1 MSVHIRV
8 HHWVIWWFWLGV
20 VFGAVALVNI
30 LVRDLP
36 RTEDRVV
43 LLVSALFWVIG
54 GVFCFALEGVKLESR
69 SDWAGRRNSAGPRLG
84 ADCESHAASD
94 FLLPGTRKSLLPFR
108 H

>member
-20 VFGAVALVNI
+20 VFGAVALVNV

-36 RTEDRVV
+36 RTEDKVV
-43 LLVSALFWVIG
+43 LLVSALFWLIG
-54 GVFCFALEGVKLESR
+54 GVFCFALEGVKMEPRPDL
-69 SDWAGRRNSAGPRLG
+69 ANQRNQQGSPVL
-84 ADCESHAASD
+84 ADCESHAPSD
-94 FLLPGTRKSLLPFR
+94 FLLPGNRKSLLPFR